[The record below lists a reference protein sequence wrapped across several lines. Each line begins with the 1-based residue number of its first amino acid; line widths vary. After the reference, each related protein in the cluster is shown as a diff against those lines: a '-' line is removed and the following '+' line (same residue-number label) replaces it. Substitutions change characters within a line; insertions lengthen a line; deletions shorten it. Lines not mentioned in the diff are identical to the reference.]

1 MRGVLCRKFGIE
13 RRILVKKFRA
23 TSRDK
28 AYIQSDLAV
37 MKIGTICGGT
47 SAQKL
52 NTRPYAYKQIVATLH
67 GCQSDLLDDKLLLS
81 TTLTAIRNANMHLAR
96 TKTTNPLVYK
106 VGDDIMGG
114 GVSVNA
120 LITTSHLTVHTSK
133 LYRTT
138 EFDCATC
145 GYASNPLAALA
156 TFRRILKPTHITIH
170 YGSDEI
176 QDQITS
182 APTIKG

>member
-1 MRGVLCRKFGIE
+1 MN
-13 RRILVKKFRA
+13 A
-23 TSRDK
+23 
-28 AYIQSDLAV
+28 
-37 MKIGTICGGT
+37 
-47 SAQKL
+47 
-52 NTRPYAYKQIVATLH
+52 RPYAYRQIVATLH

-81 TTLTAIRNANMHLAR
+81 TTLTAIRNANMRLAK

-133 LYRTT
+133 LYGTA

-145 GYASNPLAALA
+145 GCTSNPLAALA
-156 TFRRILKPTHITIH
+156 TFKRILRPTHVTIQ
-170 YGSDEI
+170 YESEEI
-176 QDQITS
+176 RDQIIS
-182 APTIKG
+182 APTIKA

>member
-1 MRGVLCRKFGIE
+1 
-13 RRILVKKFRA
+13 
-23 TSRDK
+23 
-28 AYIQSDLAV
+28 
-37 MKIGTICGGT
+37 
-47 SAQKL
+47 L
-52 NTRPYAYKQIVATLH
+52 NARPYAYRQIVATLH

-81 TTLTAIRNANMHLAR
+81 TTLTAIRNANMRLAK

-133 LYRTT
+133 LYGTA

-145 GYASNPLAALA
+145 GSTSNPLAALA
-156 TFRRILKPTHITIH
+156 TFRRILRPTHVTIQ
-170 YGSDEI
+170 YESEEI
-176 QDQITS
+176 RDQIIS
-182 APTIKG
+182 APTIKA